1 MVDSDQS
8 YDKLTFR
15 YLLVSQILSNL
26 IGRLVNQ
33 FSSPQTSF
41 VTSVLHSTNPQLD
54 SHRWELR

>member
-33 FSSPQTSF
+33 ILVLKLILRLQCCMPQT
-41 VTSVLHSTNPQLD
+41 HSWTATDGN
-54 SHRWELR
+54 